1 MRRPSR
7 HDMRKHWL
15 SLCATVLVLYTVF
28 PVRLE
33 DLYDAGSLTALLE
46 LVMFLLSFPLGSLF
60 MCAFYTGLGGIGE
73 RILLWTMALALGY
86 VQWFHLVPALLARR
100 RPAVTTLNLSPDN
113 MVASA
118 PAAAPASDPAP
129 PPAKQL
135 NHPAVP
141 TPPVPQF
148 DARGLTPLE
157 RILRSADDGR
167 AATHDG

>member
-7 HDMRKHWL
+7 HDLRKHWL
-15 SLCATVLVLYTVF
+15 SLCATVLVLYTIF
-28 PVRLE
+28 PIRLE
-33 DLYDAGSLTALLE
+33 DLYDLGALTARLE

-60 MCAFYTGLGGIGE
+60 MWAFYTGTGGIGE

-100 RPAVTTLNLSPDN
+100 RPAVTTLNLSPDD

-118 PAAAPASDPAP
+118 PAAAHACAPGP

-135 NHPAVP
+135 DAAPA
-141 TPPVPQF
+141 PPVPQF

-157 RILRSADDGR
+157 RILNEEVGSRQ
-167 AATHDG
+167 

>member
-1 MRRPSR
+1 
-7 HDMRKHWL
+7 
-15 SLCATVLVLYTVF
+15 
-28 PVRLE
+28 
-33 DLYDAGSLTALLE
+33 
-46 LVMFLLSFPLGSLF
+46 
-60 MCAFYTGLGGIGE
+60 
-73 RILLWTMALALGY
+73 MALALGY

-118 PAAAPASDPAP
+118 PAAAYDCAPGP

-135 NHPAVP
+135 DAAP

-157 RILRSADDGR
+157 RILSSGDDGR